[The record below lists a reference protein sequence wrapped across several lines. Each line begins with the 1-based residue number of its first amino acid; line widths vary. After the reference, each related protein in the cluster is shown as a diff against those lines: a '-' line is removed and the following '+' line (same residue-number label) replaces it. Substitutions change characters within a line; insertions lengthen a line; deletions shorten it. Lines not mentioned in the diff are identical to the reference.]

1 VIPILSQRALELSSP
16 GSLQGGRPEI
26 QFRRLSV
33 ANHLLSRH
41 ENMCQTLT
49 VLIPRFYNPDTSGN
63 RKKIEQSKLKLTENE
78 IRSLFEGYTV
88 LSCIGWDGVTR
99 VKDSHF
105 RFEMDI
111 SKRAATLDRLREWR
125 EILEQR
131 FRQARI
137 YMKISRAPARWL

>member
-1 VIPILSQRALELSSP
+1 VIPILPQRALELRSP
-16 GSLQGGRPEI
+16 DFLQERKPEI

-33 ANHLLSRH
+33 ANHSLPRH

-63 RKKIEQSKLKLTENE
+63 RKEVEQSKLELTETE

-99 VKDSHF
+99 VEDSHL

-111 SKRAATLDRLREWR
+111 SKRAARLDRLRKWR
-125 EILEQR
+125 KILEER

-137 YMKISRAPARWL
+137 YMKISRAPVRWL